1 MKIFSMNYDEK
12 FFEIKK
18 KNYILKFNIQNIL
31 EGFILR
37 GEIKGRPGRIELFSE
52 EIKDNIVFINSWQS
66 WGLSTKVKIDQ
77 YQYNIPE
84 EKKRKAKY
92 SLHIMPENLNKN
104 IISDYFIGKKDRVYG
119 FLKSKVAHPFFEI
132 KEKKIVAY
140 LDFFDRDFE
149 EYVEIEPFIY
159 LKGENIEKLLEIY
172 ADYVKFENHP
182 KFSKWNPIGWSSWYH
197 YYEDLTWED
206 TLKNLEL
213 SKEYNYEVFQLDDS
227 WQKDIGDWIPKDS
240 FPDFDEIANKI
251 KEYGYIPGLWL
262 APFSVSETSEMFLN
276 HKDWLVKD
284 ENGKPKVAYINWN
297 KNIYALDTTHPEAQ
311 EHLKNIFLNMR
322 NNGIHYFKI
331 DFLFAG
337 TIPGKRYLEVTP
349 IEAYNIGMKI
359 IREATGEDF
368 VLGCGAPILPSI
380 GYVDGMRISADTA
393 PFYKTNDRDFVYQN
407 AYFALRNVITRY
419 FMNGKWWWNDP
430 NCLLLR
436 TEDSEFNDKVI
447 EMYSYVSGLL
457 NNMILQSDNLSK
469 SIKKDVYF
477 NSLKLRGGIPHV
489 KGLMNDN
496 YSFEIEAFNTNIG
509 NVKMHVDLGEI
520 NFNLEYDIDY
530 PQLNKNTIHREDDNR
545 LFHYYEERDNN
556 A

>member
-1 MKIFSMNYDEK
+1 M
-12 FFEIKK
+12 
-18 KNYILKFNIQNIL
+18 NIL
-31 EGFILR
+31 NNYFDGEYLEFNKNNYSIKLKIEKIPEGYIIR
-37 GEIKGRPGRIELFSE
+37 GKVKGKLGKIDIFDDFAAEDL
-52 EIKDNIVFINSWQS
+52 FINNWQS
-66 WGLSTKVKIDQ
+66 WSPTKKIKVSN
-77 YQYNIPE
+77 YKYNIPE
-84 EKKRKAKY
+84 DWKKTAKY
-92 SLHIMPENLNKN
+92 SAHPMPEYLENN
-104 IISDYFIGKKDRVYG
+104 IISDYFIAKKNKVYG
-119 FLKSKVAHPFFEI
+119 FLTSKIAHPFFEV
-132 KEKKIVAY
+132 KDNKIIAC
-140 LDFFDRDFE
+140 L
-149 EYVEIEPFIY
+149 EYFGKNTDEYIDIEPLII
-159 LKGENIEKLLEIY
+159 LENNEMEKSLEIY
-172 ADYVKFENHP
+172 ADYVKFENNP
-182 KFSKWNPIGWSSWYH
+182 KFSKWNPVGWSSWYH
-197 YYEDLTWED
+197 YFEELTWED

-240 FPDFDEIANKI
+240 YPSFDEIANKI

-262 APFSVSETSEMFLN
+262 APFSVSETSEVFLK

-284 ENGKPKVAYINWN
+284 ENGEPKVAYINWR

-311 EHLKNIFLNMR
+311 EHLINIFLNMK

-337 TIPGKRYLEVTP
+337 AIPGKRYLDTTP

-359 IREATGEDF
+359 IREAAGEDF

-393 PFYKTNDRDFVYQN
+393 PFYKTNDLDFVYPN

-430 NCLLLR
+430 DCLLLR
-436 TEDSEFNDKVI
+436 TEDTELNDKII

-457 NNMILQSDNLSK
+457 NNMILQSDDLSK

-477 NSLKLRGGIPHV
+477 NSLKLRGGIPHI

-496 YSFEIEAFNTNIG
+496 YSFDIEAFNTNIG
-509 NVKMHVDLGEI
+509 NVKMHVDLEKI
-520 NFNLEYDIDY
+520 NFNLEYDVDY
-530 PQLNKNTIHREDDNR
+530 PELNKNTVLREEDKR

>member
-1 MKIFSMNYDEK
+1 MNIINNFFDGEYLEFNKDDYRIKLKIEKIPEGYIIRGKVKGKLGKIDIFDDFADED
-12 FFEIKK
+12 
-18 KNYILKFNIQNIL
+18 L
-31 EGFILR
+31 
-37 GEIKGRPGRIELFSE
+37 
-52 EIKDNIVFINSWQS
+52 FINNWQS
-66 WGLSTKVKIDQ
+66 WSPTKKIKLSNYK
-77 YQYNIPE
+77 YNIPE
-84 EKKRKAKY
+84 DWKKTAKY
-92 SLHIMPENLNKN
+92 SAHPMPEYIENN
-104 IISDYFIGKKDRVYG
+104 IISDYFIAKKNKVYG
-119 FLKSKVAHPFFEI
+119 FLTSKIAHPFFEV
-132 KEKKIVAY
+132 KDNKIIAC
-140 LDFFDRDFE
+140 L
-149 EYVEIEPFIY
+149 EYFGKNTDEYIDIEPLII
-159 LKGENIEKLLEIY
+159 LENNEMEKSLEIY
-172 ADYVKFENHP
+172 ADYVKFENNH
-182 KFSKWNPIGWSSWYH
+182 KFSKWNPIGWSSWYQ
-197 YYEDLTWED
+197 YYEELTWED

-240 FPDFDEIANKI
+240 YPSFYEIAKKI

-262 APFSVSETSEMFLN
+262 APFSVSETSEVFLK

-284 ENGKPKVAYINWN
+284 ESGEPKVAYINWR

-322 NNGIHYFKI
+322 INGIHYFKI

-337 TIPGKRYLEVTP
+337 AIPGKRYLDTTP

-359 IREATGEDF
+359 IREAAGEDF

-393 PFYKTNDRDFVYQN
+393 PFYKTNDPDFVYPN

-430 NCLLLR
+430 DCLLLR
-436 TEDSEFNDKVI
+436 TEDTELNDKII

-457 NNMILQSDNLSK
+457 NNMILQSDDLSK

-509 NVKMHVDLGEI
+509 NVKMHVDLEKI
-520 NFNLEYDIDY
+520 NFNLEYDVNY
-530 PQLNKNTIHREDDNR
+530 PELNKNTVLREEDKR